1 MANLEQLRS
10 TQSTPLLTPDDAGYA
25 EAVRLWGAPASPDVL
40 VRPTTEEEVGAA
52 LVWAAAEGVEV
63 AVRSGAHGP
72 WAPLPGGVLVD
83 LGAFAQVDVADD
95 GIVSV
100 GSGATWVRL
109 PMRWLLTASPSAR
122 VTPGRSAWAATPSG
136 RASAGS
142 CGRSGSPSTSS
153 SAFSS

>member
-63 AVRSGAHGP
+63 GVRSGAHGP
-72 WAPLPGGVLVD
+72 WTPLPGGLLVD

-95 GIVSV
+95 ED
-100 GSGATWVRL
+100 RQ
-109 PMRWLLTASPSAR
+109 RR
-122 VTPGRSAWAATPSG
+122 PGRDLGCG
-136 RASAGS
+136 RRCAGS
-142 CGRSGSPSTSS
+142 SRSRPQLG
-153 SAFSS
+153 

>member
-63 AVRSGAHGP
+63 GVRSGAHGP
-72 WAPLPGGVLVD
+72 LDAPARRTAGRPR
-83 LGAFAQVDVADD
+83 
-95 GIVSV
+95 
-100 GSGATWVRL
+100 RL
-109 PMRWLLTASPSAR
+109 R
-122 VTPGRSAWAATPSG
+122 PGR
-136 RASAGS
+136 R
-142 CGRSGSPSTSS
+142 R
-153 SAFSS
+153 